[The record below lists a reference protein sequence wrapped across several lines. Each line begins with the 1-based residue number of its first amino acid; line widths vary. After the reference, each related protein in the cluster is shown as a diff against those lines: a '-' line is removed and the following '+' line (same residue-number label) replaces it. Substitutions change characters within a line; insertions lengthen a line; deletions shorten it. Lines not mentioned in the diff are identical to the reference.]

1 MLYFGIVRQ
10 DYCLFCCDDSCTH
23 IPTPT
28 PHIEQGRRVF
38 TVNSGFQFVIVI
50 EAAPGQSGALPG
62 KSLTP
67 VPPSN
72 RADLQ
77 IQSTTDMG
85 SNPTTK
91 VCDTGPAAQ
100 GGGGIPHVIN
110 SPNFAEDDPTIT
122 DALNDFACRFQ
133 VFNFTGPCTKVD
145 ATQDPTLITPNAPVT
160 TIQFCDLVSSV
171 AAFPPGDSVLTVK
184 VRDLDRNLGQ
194 AKQIVVRVP
203 TPTRTRTRTPT
214 P

>member
-1 MLYFGIVRQ
+1 VLYFGVVRQ
-10 DYCLFCCDDSCTH
+10 DYCLFCCDQSCAH

-38 TVNSGFQFVIVI
+38 SVHSGFQFVIVI
-50 EAAPGQSGALPG
+50 EAAPGQSGAQPG

-77 IQSTTDMG
+77 IQSTTNLG

-91 VCDTGPAAQ
+91 VCDTGPASQ
-100 GGGGIPHVIN
+100 GGGGIPRIN
-110 SPNFAEDDPTIT
+110 PPSFAEDDPIIT

-133 VFNFTGPCTKVD
+133 VFNFSGPCTKVD
-145 ATQDPTLITPNAPVT
+145 ATQDPRLITPNAPVT
-160 TIQFCDLVSSV
+160 TTQFCDLVSSV
-171 AAFPPGDSVLTVK
+171 AAFPPGDTRLTVK
-184 VRDLDRNLGQ
+184 VRGEDGNLGQ
-194 AKQIVVRVP
+194 AKEIVIRVP
-203 TPTRTRTRTPT
+203 TPTRTRTPTPT